1 MKDNKNIK
9 VNGAAG
15 RGIFYGCIMA
25 AMLSVSLPA
34 RAEEVHPARAENLMG
49 VMVLVQGIDDMELLE
64 NQIQQIEDSTELD
77 AEFSNLE
84 EESVMIMEEVERQRE
99 EARRSKIWGAV
110 IIVLVLG
117 IFSMGIVP
125 ALKDKKE
132 ENMENTGTELRGK
145 KKRQWNRSKEKEVDE
160 IEIEDITG

>member
-99 EARRSKIWGAV
+99 EARRSKIWGAM

-125 ALKDKKE
+125 ALKDKKRRIWKIPE
-132 ENMENTGTELRGK
+132 QNCGGRKNASGTDQRRRKLMKSR
-145 KKRQWNRSKEKEVDE
+145 
-160 IEIEDITG
+160 